1 MSAELAL
8 AALLGVPVAQA
19 LLVLILARP
28 PGLRDLVHVLGSATI
43 AVLAAYLV
51 HAVGQGETARIV
63 LANPLP
69 NVELA
74 FAIEPLGTLAAAI
87 VGGLGFLHAIHTSGM
102 VRAIQQKAPAR
113 LMAFS
118 ALTTAGAM
126 AVMFSANLFSFFVAY
141 QALALAAFPL
151 VAHVGD
157 DESRS
162 SARLFLAVL
171 LGASI
176 ALLLPAMI
184 WTYTLSGALEF
195 QVGGVLAGRVD
206 PLSANILLALFVLG
220 IAAAAA
226 PPMHRWLTTSFT
238 APYPA
243 LVKVQA
249 LAVLPAGGIGLLKVF
264 AYVFGPAL
272 LTADSARQI
281 PAAQILLALC
291 GVIMCAA
298 AVIALSKTDMRER
311 LAYSLWAQ
319 ALAAIIGGLLAAP
332 AGLFA
337 AVLQIVATSCAA
349 TTLLMAVGTIA
360 AVTGRN
366 NVADYSGLGR
376 VMPWTFAGVAIAC
389 ASIIGMPPFSGAWAK
404 LWLITASASTGVVWA
419 AGLVGVAAVL
429 TFAHL
434 GPLAANAF
442 AGRAPTDAFKRP
454 DGASILLVAPV
465 ILGAAAT
472 LGLLVLADPLA
483 QFLSP
488 VWTPPS

>member
-8 AALLGVPVAQA
+8 AALLGAPVAQA
-19 LLVLILARP
+19 LLVLALARP
-28 PGLRDLVHVLGSATI
+28 PGLRDLVHVLGSGTI
-43 AVLAAYLV
+43 ALLAAYLV
-51 HAVGQGETARIV
+51 HQVGQGETARIV

-69 NVELA
+69 NVQLA
-74 FAIEPLGTLAAAI
+74 FVIEPLGTLAAAV

-102 VRAIQQKAPAR
+102 VRAIDQKAPAR

-157 DESRS
+157 DESRA
-162 SARLFLAVL
+162 SARLFLGTL

-184 WTYTLSGALEF
+184 WTYTLAGALEF
-195 QVGGVLAGRVD
+195 QPGGMLAGRVD
-206 PLSANILLALFVLG
+206 QLSANILLALFVLG

-226 PPMHRWLTTSFT
+226 PPMHRWLTMSYT

-264 AYVFGPAL
+264 AYVFGSAL
-272 LTADSARQI
+272 LTAA
-281 PAAQILLALC
+281 PTTQILLGLC

-298 AVIALSKTDMRER
+298 AIIALSKTDIRER

-360 AVTGRN
+360 AVTGRR

-376 VMPWTFAGVAIAC
+376 VMPWTFAGFAIAC
-389 ASIIGMPPFSGAWAK
+389 ASLIGMPPFSGAWAK
-404 LWLITASASTGVVWA
+404 LWLITASASTGVIWA
-419 AGLVGVAAVL
+419 AALVGFSAIL

-434 GPLAANAF
+434 GPLAAHAF
-442 AGRAPTDAFKRP
+442 AGKAPTDAFKRP

-483 QFLSP
+483 SFLSP
-488 VWTPPS
+488 VWTPR

>member
-1 MSAELAL
+1 MSPELAL
-8 AALLGVPVAQA
+8 AALLGAPLLQA
-19 LLVLILARP
+19 LLVLALSRP
-28 PGLRDLVHVLGSATI
+28 PGLRDLVHVMGSG
-43 AVLAAYLV
+43 AVAALAGYLV
-51 HAVGQGETARIV
+51 HAVSQGASPRIV

-74 FAIEPLGTLAAAI
+74 FSAEPLGTLAAAV

-102 VRAIQQKAPAR
+102 VRAIDQKAPAR

-118 ALTTAGAM
+118 ALTTAAAM

-157 DESRS
+157 DEART
-162 SARLFLAVL
+162 SARLFLAML

-184 WTYTLSGALEF
+184 WTYTLSGTLEF
-195 QVGGVLAGRVD
+195 QVGGVLAGRID
-206 PLSANILLALFVLG
+206 LLSANALLVLFVLG

-226 PPMHRWLTTSFT
+226 PPMHRWLTMSFT

-249 LAVLPAGGIGLLKVF
+249 LAVLPAGGVGLLKVF

-272 LTADSARQI
+272 IAEETGRQI
-281 PAAQILLALC
+281 LAAQILLGLC

-298 AVIALSKTDMRER
+298 AVIALSKTDIRER

-337 AVLQIVATSCAA
+337 AALQIVATSCAA
-349 TTLLMAVGTIA
+349 TTLLMAEI
-360 AVTGRN
+360 
-366 NVADYSGLGR
+366 
-376 VMPWTFAGVAIAC
+376 
-389 ASIIGMPPFSGAWAK
+389 
-404 LWLITASASTGVVWA
+404 
-419 AGLVGVAAVL
+419 
-429 TFAHL
+429 
-434 GPLAANAF
+434 
-442 AGRAPTDAFKRP
+442 GRAH
-454 DGASILLVAPV
+454 V
-465 ILGAAAT
+465 
-472 LGLLVLADPLA
+472 
-483 QFLSP
+483 
-488 VWTPPS
+488 

>member
-1 MSAELAL
+1 MSSAFAL
-8 AALLGVPVAQA
+8 MALLSAPLVQA
-19 LLVLILARP
+19 LLVLALARP

-43 AVLAAYLV
+43 AALAGYLV
-51 HAVGQGETARIV
+51 YATGQGDSARIV
-63 LANPLP
+63 LAQPLP

-74 FAIEPLGTLAAAI
+74 FAVEPLGALAAAV

-102 VRAIQQKAPAR
+102 VRAIHQKAPAR

-118 ALTTAGAM
+118 ALTTAGAL

-151 VAHVGD
+151 IAHAGD
-157 DESRS
+157 DQARNA
-162 SARLFLAVL
+162 ARLFLALL
-171 LGASI
+171 LGSSI

-184 WTYTLSGALEF
+184 WTYTLSGTLEF
-195 QVGGVLAGRVD
+195 HVGGVLAGRVD
-206 PLSANILLALFVLG
+206 SVSANILLALFVLG
-220 IAAAAA
+220 IAAASA
-226 PPMHRWLTTSFT
+226 PPVHRWLTMSFA

-264 AYVFGPAL
+264 AYVFGSAL
-272 LTADSARQI
+272 L
-281 PAAQILLALC
+281 AAAPTTQILLGLC
-291 GVIMCAA
+291 GVVMCAA
-298 AVIALSKTDMRER
+298 ALIALSKSDIRER
-311 LAYSLWAQ
+311 LTYSLWAQ

-337 AVLQIVATSCAA
+337 AALQIIATSCAA
-349 TTLLMAVGTIA
+349 TTLLMAVGTAA

-366 NVADYSGLGR
+366 TVADYPGLGR
-376 VMPWTFAGVAIAC
+376 VMPWTFAGFAIAC
-389 ASIIGMPPFSGAWAK
+389 ASLIGMPPFSGAWSK
-404 LWLITASASTGVVWA
+404 LWLITASASTGVIWA
-419 AGLVGVAAVL
+419 AGLVAAAAAL

-483 QFLSP
+483 SFLSP
-488 VWTPPS
+488 VWTPR

>member
-1 MSAELAL
+1 MSPEFAL
-8 AALLGVPVAQA
+8 AALLGAPLLQA
-19 LLVLILARP
+19 LLVLALSRP
-28 PGLRDLVHVLGSATI
+28 PGLRDLVHVLGSGAV
-43 AVLAAYLV
+43 AVLAGYLV
-51 HAVGQGETARIV
+51 HAVSQGASPRIV

-74 FAIEPLGTLAAAI
+74 FAAEPLGTLAAAV
-87 VGGLGFLHAIHTSGM
+87 VGGVGFLHAIHTSGM
-102 VRAIQQKAPAR
+102 VRAIDQKAPAR

-118 ALTTAGAM
+118 ALTTAAAM

-157 DESRS
+157 DEART
-162 SARLFLAVL
+162 SARLFLAML

-184 WTYTLSGALEF
+184 WTYTLSGTLEF
-195 QVGGVLAGRVD
+195 QVGGVLAGRID
-206 PLSANILLALFVLG
+206 LLSANALLVLFVLG

-226 PPMHRWLTTSFT
+226 PPMHRWLTMSFT

-249 LAVLPAGGIGLLKVF
+249 LAVLPAGGVGLLKVF

-272 LTADSARQI
+272 ISEETGRQI
-281 PAAQILLALC
+281 LAAQILLGLC

-298 AVIALSKTDMRER
+298 AVIALSKTDIRER

-337 AVLQIVATSCAA
+337 AALQIVATSCAA
-349 TTLLMAVGTIA
+349 TTLLMAVGTTA

-366 NVADYSGLGR
+366 NVADYPGLGR
-376 VMPWTFAGVAIAC
+376 VMPWTFAGFAIAC
-389 ASIIGMPPFSGAWAK
+389 ASIIGMPPFSGAWSK
-404 LWLITASASTGVVWA
+404 LWLITASASTGVIWA

-483 QFLSP
+483 SFLSP
-488 VWTPPS
+488 VWTPR

>member
-1 MSAELAL
+1 MSPELAL
-8 AALLGVPVAQA
+8 AALLGAPVAQA

-51 HAVGQGETARIV
+51 RAVGQGETARIV

-74 FAIEPLGTLAAAI
+74 FSIEPLGALAAAV

-126 AVMFSANLFSFFVAY
+126 AVMFSANLFTFFVGY

-206 PLSANILLALFVLG
+206 PLSANILLALFVFG

-226 PPMHRWLTTSFT
+226 PPMHRWLTMSFN

-272 LTADSARQI
+272 LTAESARQI

-291 GVIMCAA
+291 GVVMCAA

-366 NVADYSGLGR
+366 NVVDYPGLGR
-376 VMPWTFAGVAIAC
+376 VMPWTFAGFAIAC